1 MSPMVFPVILSAIS
15 FPRVSG
21 DEPGH
26 LGVAADR
33 EPFSPRERG

>member
-1 MSPMVFPVILSAIS
+1 MSPAIS
-15 FPRVSG
+15 ATTARVSGFPRVSG

-26 LGVAADR
+26 LGVTADR